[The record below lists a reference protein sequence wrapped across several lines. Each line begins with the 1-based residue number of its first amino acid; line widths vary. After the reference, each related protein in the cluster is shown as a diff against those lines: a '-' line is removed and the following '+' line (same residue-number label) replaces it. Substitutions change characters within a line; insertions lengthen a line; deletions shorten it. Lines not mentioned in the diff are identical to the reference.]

1 MSKVVAKPDPAKF
14 SLASFADLLSTRGV
28 IVGEEPGS
36 FDSFHE
42 GMMRSLMPATPY
54 EWVISENLIAIEWE
68 LLQHQ
73 RMRNANLRQIT
84 HEAISRAVVAHRQD
98 AHDTAGGAEFE
109 TARVALFDKEAA
121 EVEGEDLANRAIS
134 SDLKIQAVAYAEITG
149 LGMDPLQVMSEAY
162 RSSDLRVAH
171 HHLEIQ
177 QLERRRR
184 EVKRE
189 FDALQRVRPL
199 DAQVI
204 DASVV
209 EETATKETPVTPRK
223 TVNFV

>member
-1 MSKVVAKPDPAKF
+1 MSKVIAKPDPTQFA
-14 SLASFADLLSTRGV
+14 LASFADLLSTRGV

-54 EWVISENLIAIEWE
+54 ECVISENLIAIEWE

-73 RMRNANLRQIT
+73 RMRNTNLRQIT
-84 HEAISRAVVAHRQD
+84 HDAISRAVVAHRQD
-98 AHDTAGGAEFE
+98 AHDTAGGAGFE
-109 TARVALFDKEAA
+109 PAPVALFDKEKA
-121 EVEGEDLANRAIS
+121 EIEGKDLAKRAIS
-134 SDLKIQAVAYAEITG
+134 SDHKMQAVAYAEISG

-162 RSSDLRVAH
+162 RTSDLRVAH

-189 FDALQRVRPL
+189 FDALQKVRRL
-199 DAQVI
+199 DAQII
-204 DASVV
+204 DASVL
-209 EETATKETPVTPRK
+209 EETVTKETPVTSRK
-223 TVNFV
+223 PVNFV

>member
-1 MSKVVAKPDPAKF
+1 MSKVVAKPDPAQF
-14 SLASFADLLSTRGV
+14 ALASFADLLSTRGV

-54 EWVISENLIAIEWE
+54 ECVISENLIAIEWE

-84 HEAISRAVVAHRQD
+84 HEAISGAVVAHRQD
-98 AHDTAGGAEFE
+98 AYDTAGGAEFE
-109 TARVALFDKEAA
+109 TARVALFNKEAA
-121 EVEGEDLANRAIS
+121 KAEGEDLAKRAVS
-134 SDLKIQAVAYAEITG
+134 SDRNIQVVAYAEITS

-162 RSSDLRVAH
+162 RTSDLRVAH

-184 EVKRE
+184 DVKRE
-189 FDALQRVRPL
+189 FDALQKVRPL
-199 DAQVI
+199 DAQAI
-204 DASVV
+204 DASVI
-209 EETATKETPVTPRK
+209 ERPIDEVTPDKPRK
-223 TVNFV
+223 KVNFI